1 MKVASFSLVS
11 DIRRQIKS
19 GGVGMSKQDEQ
30 HPPVAIL
37 NGFKNASNE
46 FASLLAEA
54 LKGLIPPIDIGK
66 INMKTCRR
74 VVLFD
79 YNPTSNTLSMRHYR
93 VNLVSTSVDN
103 GSDAITTETPTQ
115 AVGMILN
122 SRKSSKIPNLGHLV
136 SISDLIGK
144 PKAIT
149 DDDSA
154 EQGAAAA
161 ADGAVEIYEKSRIPR
176 KTSLKLSEIGP
187 RIECNISRVFSGVE
201 EGTILYAPAAPE
213 TVGSTVVKKVPKRKS
228 APATKRDEMK
238 GSKKSRRDD
247 FPTEA
252 NGSELEG
259 GFSFEGDA
267 TFKGVDHFK

>member
-1 MKVASFSLVS
+1 MSRLPAGPSFDLKVSSFSLVS

-79 YNPTSNTLSMRHYR
+79 YNPTSNTLSIRHYR

-103 GSDAITTETPTQ
+103 GSDVTTTETPTQ

-154 EQGAAAA
+154 EQGGAAA
-161 ADGAVEIYEKSRIPR
+161 ADGAVEIYEKSRRIPR

-187 RIECNISRVFSGVE
+187 RIECTISRVFSGVE

-238 GSKKSRRDD
+238 GGSKKSRRDD

-252 NGSELEG
+252 NDSELEG
-259 GFSFEGDA
+259 GFSD
-267 TFKGVDHFK
+267 